1 MTALDDP
8 FGPLKV
14 GQLVDNSKNLKL
26 NGLERL
32 EFLERLDLEF
42 MFESSRTKYDAKLL
56 AMVKNHLP
64 KVTGE

>member
-42 MFESSRTKYDAKLL
+42 MIESSRTKYDAKLL
-56 AMVKNHLP
+56 TMVKNHLS
-64 KVTGE
+64 KMTGE

>member
-32 EFLERLDLEF
+32 EFLERLDLDF
-42 MFESSRTKYDAKLL
+42 MFESSRTKYGAKLV
-56 AMVKNHLP
+56 AMVKNHLS
-64 KVTGE
+64 KMTGE